1 MKSVEDRESALR
13 RAGERLLRK
22 HGLPDARGEDA
33 PWSPHFFRLERVARF
48 RDAAPAARR
57 AVLDGCAASLLS
69 ESWFIERCGVTFCA
83 RMTLL
88 ADNAEEKRVFALI
101 GADEATHSAWLDPWV
116 PRHDERMD
124 PFNRFISGLVESGS
138 AQPLAFLMQV
148 VLEGFGI
155 VHYGRL
161 GAACLDPALAATLK
175 RMARDEALHHAAGLA
190 VFDAAR
196 LTAPERRFLA
206 DGAREFLEMVRN
218 GPQAAV
224 AALDRAVGIGDGADA
239 AGIFEDLATESE
251 TSGKLGEMRRL
262 MARPGMKWLV
272 DELDSKGVFAPCTPA
287 ECSQIYVAA
296 R

>member
-22 HGLPDARGEDA
+22 HGLPGARGEGA
-33 PWSPHFFRLERVARF
+33 PWGPDFFRLERVARF
-48 RDAAPAARR
+48 RDAAPKARR
-57 AVLDGCAASLLS
+57 AVLDACAASLLA
-69 ESWFIERCGVTFCA
+69 ESWFVERCGVTFCA

-88 ADNAEEKRVFALI
+88 ADNAEEKRLFALI
-101 GADEATHSAWLDPWV
+101 GADEATHSAWLEPWV
-116 PRHDERMD
+116 PRRDERMD
-124 PFNRFISGLVESGS
+124 SFNRLISALVETGS

-175 RMARDEALHHAAGLA
+175 RMAQDEAVHHAAGLA
-190 VFDAAR
+190 VFDPAR
-196 LTAPERRFLA
+196 LTVQERRFLA
-206 DGAREFLEMVRN
+206 EAAFEFLEMIRN

-239 AGIFEDLATESE
+239 AGIFEDLATEPE
-251 TSGKLGEMRRL
+251 TSGKLVEMRRL
-262 MARPGMKWLV
+262 MARPGMEWLV
-272 DELDSKGVFAPCTPA
+272 GELDRKGVFAPCTPA
-287 ECSQIYVAA
+287 ECSRIYIAA